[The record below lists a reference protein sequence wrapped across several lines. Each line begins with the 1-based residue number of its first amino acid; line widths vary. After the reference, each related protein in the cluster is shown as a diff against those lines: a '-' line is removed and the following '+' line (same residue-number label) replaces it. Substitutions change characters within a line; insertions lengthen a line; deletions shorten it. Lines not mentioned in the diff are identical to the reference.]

1 VDPGVG
7 LSDPC
12 GSLPTRIFY
21 ENQLLI
27 SAYYITDN
35 LVEGK
40 RKRRSNLGSPS
51 TSSSS
56 TTPTR
61 KGLESP
67 RIPPGVLSGKRKLVA
82 SEEERSP
89 AKRGRKSATIKPG
102 ENIVFCS

>member
-1 VDPGVG
+1 MELGDSQG
-7 LSDPC
+7 
-12 GSLPTRIFY
+12 
-21 ENQLLI
+21 LI

-61 KGLESP
+61 KGQESP
-67 RIPPGVLSGKRKLVA
+67 RVPGVLSGKRKLVA
-82 SEEERSP
+82 SEDERSP

-102 ENIVFCS
+102 ENIIFCS